1 MMTKKVHIIKGIC
14 DGITI
19 RDTTF
24 PLIKPIAISNGVATA
39 FVDATAVF
47 GVEASSIFVKLQE
60 YREL

>member
-1 MMTKKVHIIKGIC
+1 MMKKVHIIKGSC

-19 RDTTF
+19 RNTTL
-24 PLIKPIAISNGVATA
+24 PLIKEINIENGVAKA

-47 GVEASSIFVKLQE
+47 GVEAGSVLVKLQE